1 MQAKLALVREGPP
14 QQENQSTY
22 CIGTIYKAGDQ
33 GIRTKQRDPEGKI
46 GTQHIKE
53 TGTQSKNNQVQ
64 GARDRDL
71 EDTNRDW
78 QASPRTQKMGRGQE
92 TQVTAWSGQREE
104 RT

>member
-1 MQAKLALVREGPP
+1 MWLTQAKLAPVREGPP

-53 TGTQSKNNQVQ
+53 TGRNTEQEQP
-64 GARDRDL
+64 G
-71 EDTNRDW
+71 
-78 QASPRTQKMGRGQE
+78 PR
-92 TQVTAWSGQREE
+92 SQRQ
-104 RT
+104 RP